1 MDSPAD
7 SAGCAQKD
15 GTLSIP
21 AAVAGLSVVLLSY
34 TYFGYPVLLALLG
47 RLWPWRPAPDPTWEP
62 TVSICVAAYNCA
74 ASMDAKL
81 QSLAALDYPTDK
93 MEILVYSDAS
103 TDGTDAI
110 VSRWAERDS
119 RVRLVR
125 GDVRMGKPTGLNRMR
140 ELATGEVFVITDARQ
155 AIDREALRA
164 LLRLLS
170 APQVGCVTGNLVLE
184 GAASSGMYWRYE
196 NWIRKQESRFGSV
209 TGMTGPLSA
218 LRRRDLE
225 PLPADLILD
234 DVWIPMQLR
243 LRRARVLLAEDA
255 IARDQAFSDEREF
268 GRKVRTLAGNY
279 QLFRWMP
286 GLLVPFVNPSWFETI
301 SHKVARLLCPWALL
315 GLLVACAVGTVA
327 SPTGSMEQYLLRGLL
342 LAQIAFYALALLGR
356 RASKPGSLARIFVV
370 LNAAAVVGLWRFVTG
385 TQRVTW

>member
-1 MDSPAD
+1 M
-7 SAGCAQKD
+7 
-15 GTLSIP
+15 SIP
-21 AAVAGLSVVLLSY
+21 AVVASLSLVLLFY
-34 TYFGYPVLLALLG
+34 TYFGYPVLLALLA

-62 TVSICVAAYNCA
+62 TVSICVAAYNCEA
-74 ASMDAKL
+74 YMDAKL
-81 QSLAALDYPTDK
+81 RSLVALDYPTDK

-103 TDGTDAI
+103 SDGTDAI
-110 VSRWAERDS
+110 VSRWAHKDS
-119 RVRLVR
+119 RVRLMR

-140 ELATGEVFVITDARQ
+140 ERATGEVIVITDARQ

-170 APQVGCVTGNLVLE
+170 APQVGCVTGNLVLA
-184 GAASSGMYWRYE
+184 GAAGSGMYWRYE

-218 LRRRDLE
+218 LRRRDLG

-243 LRRARVLLAEDA
+243 LGRARVLLAEDA
-255 IARDQAFSDEREF
+255 IARDKAFSDEREF

-279 QLFRWMP
+279 QIFRWMP
-286 GLLVPFVNPSWFETI
+286 RLLVPFVNPSWFETI

-315 GLLVACAVGTVA
+315 GLLVACAIGSIAIPT
-327 SPTGSMEQYLLRGLL
+327 SPMEQSMLRGLL
-342 LAQIAFYALALLGR
+342 LAQIAFYAFALLSR
-356 RASKPGSLARIFVV
+356 RASKAGSLARTFVV
-370 LNAAAVVGLWRFVTG
+370 LNAAAMVGLWRFTTG
-385 TQRVTW
+385 SQRVTW